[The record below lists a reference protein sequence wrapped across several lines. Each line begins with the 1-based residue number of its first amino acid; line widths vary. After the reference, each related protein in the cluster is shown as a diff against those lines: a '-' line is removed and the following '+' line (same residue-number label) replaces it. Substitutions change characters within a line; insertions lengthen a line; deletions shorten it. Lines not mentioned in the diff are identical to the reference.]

1 MTERA
6 TFPPPPGKS
15 AMVDRAGLPHL
26 AWLTW
31 FGALSAWLQR
41 RRVIVASVDW
51 PSIAGGA
58 SAYVQ
63 ITVTNAAVGDFVVA
77 SLDPA
82 NRDIA
87 VTAQVT
93 AADTVTIWATNHS
106 GGAIDLAAGTTRVL
120 LEKAR

>member
-6 TFPPPPGKS
+6 SFPPPPGLS
-15 AMVDRAGLPHL
+15 RVVDKDATMSLG
-26 AWLTW
+26 WLTW
-31 FGALSAWLQR
+31 FGALSAWIQR
-41 RRVIVASVDW
+41 ERVISSAVDW

-58 SAYVQ
+58 SAYAQ
-63 ITVTNAAVGDFVVA
+63 ITVAGAALGDFVVA

-82 NRDIA
+82 DRDIA

-106 GGAIDLAAGTTRVL
+106 GGAIDLAAGTTRIQL
-120 LEKAR
+120 RKAR

>member
-1 MTERA
+1 MADRA
-6 TFPPPPGKS
+6 AFPPPPGKS
-15 AMVDRAGLPHL
+15 ALVDRAGLPQL
-26 AWLTW
+26 AWLNW

-41 RRVIVASVDW
+41 RRVITAAVDW
-51 PSIAGGA
+51 AAIPAGN

-63 ITVTNAAVGDFVVA
+63 ITVTNAALGDFVVA

-82 NRDIA
+82 DRDIA

-106 GGAIDLAAGTTRVL
+106 GGAIDLAAGTTRIL